1 MLAGGYIPMSLG
13 RFLPPD
19 LARQLPPA
27 KPLTGPSSTSTPSS
41 SASVDLNIHGVQQQ
55 DLRSILSLPYP
66 SLHMAGLNDML
77 ISHQVSTA
85 VAEVFD
91 PATAQVL
98 VHEGSH
104 CVPQQA
110 LHCADIRQFL
120 CAQRDRIAPYSAGEG
135 PTPFKTQSRG
145 PRVRQA
151 RKDTQGT
158 LAGASDPPGQQQQS
172 LNHPQQ
178 QLRNPRLGQLPHQN
192 QNEQQQRPQ
201 HNQTR
206 HQGEPLRAT
215 QANSGAQ
222 LLQANGGKISGAA
235 GSKGIQEQPAP
246 AVKEACTSP
255 ADREQQLE
263 EMEALQASARG

>member
-27 KPLTGPSSTSTPSS
+27 KPLTGPSSASTSSS
-41 SASVDLNIHGVQQQ
+41 SAPVDLNIHGVQQQ
-55 DLRSILSLPYP
+55 DLRSILRLPYP

-120 CAQRDRIAPYSAGEG
+120 CAQRDRIAPHSAREG

-158 LAGASDPPGQQQQS
+158 LAAASDAPGKQQQ
-172 LNHPQQ
+172 LLTHPQQ

-192 QNEQQQRPQ
+192 QNEQQQQQPQ
-201 HNQTR
+201 QNQTR
-206 HQGEPLRAT
+206 HQGEALRTT
-215 QANSGAQ
+215 QASSGAQ
-222 LLQANGGKISGAA
+222 LLQANGGSGVA

-246 AVKEACTSP
+246 AVQEACTSP
-255 ADREQQLE
+255 ADHEQQLE